1 MLIALGIKE
10 HDATVVEVEGGTC
23 TSVAGYLLPTLWVAA
38 DVFNDQYGLLVAMN
52 HEGLEAIPLVD
63 GDASKLDF

>member
-23 TSVAGYLLPTLWVAA
+23 TSVAGYLLPPLWVAP
-38 DVFNDQYGLLVAMN
+38 DVFDHHHGLLVAMN

-63 GDASKLDF
+63 RNASKLDF